1 MNFKVMLAVALGLA
15 LTSGGAFAKDKEK
28 KKDKKKDKTAS
39 VEKRFNEI
47 DTNHDGQIS
56 KDEFKAYSETKH
68 GKKDGEKKDAEK
80 KDTEKADA

>member
-1 MNFKVMLAVALGLA
+1 MNFKVMMALALGLA
-15 LTSGGAFAKDKEK
+15 MTAGSAFAKDKEK
-28 KKDKKKDKTAS
+28 KKDKKKS
-39 VEKRFNEI
+39 VESRFDEI

-80 KDTEKADA
+80 TDTEKKADA